1 MFDVLMTLELR
12 QIILIVHIV
21 ALVMGFGV
29 AMSVELLL
37 LRSLFR
43 NRTSAELVNFAEQSA
58 QIMTFGFMLLWVTG
72 IGFLFYYHFNSPE
85 LLLTEKTSAKMVIVA
100 VLTMNCAM
108 NHRFVLPTL
117 RKYSGRQV
125 LASATQN
132 ETLMLAVY
140 ASVSL
145 VSWIFPLLFSFNPAL
160 NTGYS
165 VFNLLGQYV
174 LVLTFTS
181 VLACAVAMK
190 VRDRSR
196 SVSLLSYHGTAVAQ
210 AR

>member
-1 MFDVLMTLELR
+1 MTLELH

-29 AMSVELLL
+29 AMSVELML

-43 NRTSAELVNFAEQSA
+43 NRTSVELVNFAEQSA
-58 QIMTFGFMLLWVTG
+58 QIMTFGFMLLWISG
-72 IGFLFYYHFNSPE
+72 LSFLFYYHFNSPE

-100 VLTMNCAM
+100 VLTLNCAM
-108 NHRFVLPTL
+108 NQRFVLPTL
-117 RKYSGRQV
+117 RKYSGRHV